1 MAEEPRTA
9 DEFLDRESRS
19 AREALRQLRGE
30 ALESLSRS
38 ADVSAWAERYPWQ
51 SLGAAAT
58 AGLGAGWALGRT
70 FRRRPAESV
79 REQLDQETSGDS
91 SSESALPHAANRL
104 MSGLG
109 TLTGALASA
118 AFTAAAESLTEV
130 VKQTMRDAI
139 NPAEPSSDQAG
150 NDDDS
155 MPGDPADAYP
165 DGT

>member
-1 MAEEPRTA
+1 MTEEPHTE
-9 DEFLDRESRS
+9 DEFLDRESRL
-19 AREALRQLRGE
+19 ARESLQRLRGE

-38 ADVSAWAERYPWQ
+38 ADVSAWTERYPWQ
-51 SLGAAAT
+51 SLGVSAM

-70 FRRRPAESV
+70 FSRK
-79 REQLDQETSGDS
+79 
-91 SSESALPHAANRL
+91 SSESVEDQVDQGTIDGGSSESGRPHAAQRL

-139 NPAEPSSDQAG
+139 NPAEPHSDQAG
-150 NDDDS
+150 SDDD
-155 MPGDPADAYP
+155 PLPNDPADAYP

>member
-1 MAEEPRTA
+1 MAEEPHNA
-9 DEFLDRESRS
+9 DEFLDRESRM

-38 ADVSAWAERYPWQ
+38 VDVNAWAERYPWQ
-51 SLGAAAT
+51 SLGVAAT

-70 FRRRPAESV
+70 FRRKPSEADNRPT
-79 REQLDQETSGDS
+79 DYETDDMNA
-91 SSESALPHAANRL
+91 SESARPHAANRL

-139 NPAEPSSDQAG
+139 NPVEPNSNQAG
-150 NDDDS
+150 SDDDS
-155 MPGDPADAYP
+155 LPNDPADGYP

>member
-1 MAEEPRTA
+1 MAEEPRNA
-9 DEFLDRESRS
+9 DEFLDRESRL

-51 SLGAAAT
+51 SLGVAAT

-70 FRRRPAESV
+70 FRRKPSESV
-79 REQLDQETSGDS
+79 DRSMDYETEGVAT
-91 SSESALPHAANRL
+91 SESDRPHAAQRL

-139 NPAEPSSDQAG
+139 NPAEPNSDQTG
-150 NDDDS
+150 SDDDT
-155 MPGDPADAYP
+155 MPNDPADAYP